1 MMLNVR
7 KNNDIGI
14 EGVVTSIFSLP
25 KWMKFYNSMGR
36 VTNHHPLFFHPLGD
50 DIIKSQESTKSI
62 KYSLGLCWEHLV
74 INEPVRV

>member
-1 MMLNVR
+1 MLNVR

-36 VTNHHPLFFHPLGD
+36 VTNHHPFVFSSFG
-50 DIIKSQESTKSI
+50 
-62 KYSLGLCWEHLV
+62 
-74 INEPVRV
+74 